1 MKLVGL
7 FLLAAAGGW
16 SQPFLI
22 GAKVGATTGFID
34 VGSLADGFTATAST
48 PQRRIVGGSV
58 EARLPYHLSIELDVL
73 YRRLNYQDYQ
83 FYSLGQT
90 TEKVTSGA
98 LEFPAL
104 LKYRIALV
112 GISNSWVTMPTPRV
126 VDGQTTSGTN
136 SSPMTLQN
144 NVVAGISAGGGLD
157 IRAGVVHF
165 LPEIRYTRW
174 ISPHFGS
181 SDQNQVEIL
190 VGIGL

>member
-1 MKLVGL
+1 
-7 FLLAAAGGW
+7 
-16 SQPFLI
+16 
-22 GAKVGATTGFID
+22 
-34 VGSLADGFTATAST
+34 
-48 PQRRIVGGSV
+48 
-58 EARLPYHLSIELDVL
+58 
-73 YRRLNYQDYQ
+73 
-83 FYSLGQT
+83 
-90 TEKVTSGA
+90 

-104 LKYRIALV
+104 LKYRIAGKAMRPYVLAGPALDALV
-112 GISNSWVTMPTPRV
+112 GISNSWVNMPTPRV